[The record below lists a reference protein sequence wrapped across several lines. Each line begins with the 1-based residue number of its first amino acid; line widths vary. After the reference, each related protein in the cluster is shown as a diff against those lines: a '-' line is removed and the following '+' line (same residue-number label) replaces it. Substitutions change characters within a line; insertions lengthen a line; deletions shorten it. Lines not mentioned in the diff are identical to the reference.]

1 MHLELRWESPQLNLG
16 AFISSCLQI
25 LSKCEKPYFMS
36 GLFPT
41 ISHDIFGEMYCNY
54 PFLQLEFREIKK
66 STQCHKVSKCRSQCL
81 HPSLILFRIF
91 YEILI

>member
-54 PFLQLEFREIKK
+54 PFLQLEFREIKNPPNVTK
-66 STQCHKVSKCRSQCL
+66 LANAEASVYTQV
-81 HPSLILFRIF
+81 
-91 YEILI
+91 